1 MRHANNTVRNTW
13 NFFTTQP
20 LNSFVLYSIKKLN
33 SRGLRENKCR
43 QCEQQKQLV
52 YETVISF
59 PRRSR
64 SFWYSRGGNEDLPV
78 PPQTACS
85 QVGQQ
90 TAEEVSKLVCQIIEI
105 HQWESEKLGESRPT
119 DCNDP
124 VYRGRGDSAEV
135 VFPAT
140 RFNGGSR
147 EGWDKEETHRR
158 YVSRSLILMERQK
171 FQTRSI
177 ARYYFRGN

>member
-1 MRHANNTVRNTW
+1 MSTMRATKGTRLW
-13 NFFTTQP
+13 NS
-20 LNSFVLYSIKKLN
+20 NKL
-33 SRGLRENKCR
+33 SP
-43 QCEQQKQLV
+43 
-52 YETVISF
+52 
-59 PRRSR
+59 PRRYSR

-78 PPQTACS
+78 LPQTACS

-119 DCNDP
+119 NCNDP

-140 RFNGGSR
+140 RFNGGAWER
-147 EGWDKEETHRR
+147 RDKEETHRR
-158 YVSRSLILMERQK
+158 YVSRSLILTERRDK
-171 FQTRSI
+171 NSRH
-177 ARYYFRGN
+177 AVPPRYYFRGN